1 MGTSITP
8 SDRDTSTMQILSNT
22 AVLLV
27 IPTMFAFP
35 LDSEGSNS
43 LVPDLGIS
51 SIKDVN
57 IENVGTILDLMIKSG
72 GTVKNVIDKFSN
84 LSNLEIVEELV
95 EESEE
100 IITRLQQGV
109 SEINEKH
116 RSYAGEALK
125 NMIYI
130 KLQLKTSRISLND
143 LAQRTVLAVADLKA
157 FSEAFFADDAEE
169 ISDLANVV
177 DLHNADKRNADKIEY
192 VKEQMTVMMNLIK
205 DTNTKINE
213 VRTIYAE
220 IREKMSSV
228 EETLVQYKLTVEHL
242 LKNETSDGA
251 NYQVYARSGVYT
263 SAGISTTACIV
274 ADILGSMGFCSLIN
288 AAAVTGST
296 ITLEVAL
303 ANMRANLETLK
314 RDGELAIS
322 DVQELMVTQDEV
334 EEYLYNEEQ
343 TLVFWAAALQLVAR
357 KVEDTDRLFLKAP
370 RIVKQRYLNSLD
382 ELHKAAQNYLD
393 QEEL

>member
-1 MGTSITP
+1 ML
-8 SDRDTSTMQILSNT
+8 MSNT
-22 AVLLV
+22 AVLFL
-27 IPTMFAFP
+27 IPTILAFP
-35 LDSEGSNS
+35 LDSDGSNG
-43 LVPDLGIS
+43 LVSDLGIS
-51 SIKDVN
+51 SINDVN
-57 IENVGTILDLMIKSG
+57 IENIGTILDLMIKSG

-95 EESEE
+95 KESEE

-116 RSYAGEALK
+116 RSFAGEALK
-125 NMIYI
+125 DMIYI

-143 LAQRTVLAVADLKA
+143 LAQRTVFAVADLKA
-157 FSEAFFADDAEE
+157 FSEAFFADDTEE
-169 ISDLANVV
+169 IADFANVV
-177 DLHNADKRNADKIEY
+177 DLRNADERNADKIEY

-205 DTNTKINE
+205 DTNSKITE
-213 VRTIYAE
+213 VRAIYAE

-228 EETLVQYKLTVEHL
+228 EETLVQYKLMVEHL
-242 LKNETSDGA
+242 LKNETSGGA

-274 ADILGSMGFCSLIN
+274 ADILGAMGFCSLIN

-314 RDGELAIS
+314 KDGELAIS
-322 DVQELMVTQDEV
+322 DVQELMATQDEV

-343 TLVFWAAALQLVAR
+343 TLVFWAAALQLLER

-370 RIVKQRYLNSLD
+370 RIVKERYLNSLD
-382 ELHKAAQNYLD
+382 ELQRAAKNYLD

>member
-1 MGTSITP
+1 
-8 SDRDTSTMQILSNT
+8 MQLLSNT

-43 LVPDLGIS
+43 LVPDLGIG

-143 LAQRTVLAVADLKA
+143 LAQRTVFAVADLKA

-177 DLHNADKRNADKIEY
+177 DLRNADKRNADKIEY

-251 NYQVYARSGVYT
+251 NYQVGVIYL
-263 SAGISTTACIV
+263 V
-274 ADILGSMGFCSLIN
+274 LILAFKG
-288 AAAVTGST
+288 
-296 ITLEVAL
+296 
-303 ANMRANLETLK
+303 
-314 RDGELAIS
+314 
-322 DVQELMVTQDEV
+322 
-334 EEYLYNEEQ
+334 
-343 TLVFWAAALQLVAR
+343 
-357 KVEDTDRLFLKAP
+357 
-370 RIVKQRYLNSLD
+370 
-382 ELHKAAQNYLD
+382 
-393 QEEL
+393 

>member
-1 MGTSITP
+1 M
-8 SDRDTSTMQILSNT
+8 LSNT
-22 AVLLV
+22 AFLLLPS
-27 IPTMFAFP
+27 IFAFP
-35 LDSEGSNS
+35 LESDPSSNG

-51 SIKDVN
+51 SINDVN

-72 GTVKNVIDKFSN
+72 GSVKNVIDKFSN

-95 EESEE
+95 NESEE

-116 RSYAGEALK
+116 RSFAGEALK
-125 NMIYI
+125 DMIYI
-130 KLQLKTSRISLND
+130 KLQLKTARISLND
-143 LAQRTVLAVADLKA
+143 LAQRTVFAVADLKA
-157 FSEAFFADDAEE
+157 FSEAFFADDTEE

-177 DLHNADKRNADKIEY
+177 DLRNADKMEY

-213 VRTIYAE
+213 VRTLYAE

-228 EETLVQYKLTVEHL
+228 EETLVQYKLMVEHL

-274 ADILGSMGFCSLIN
+274 ADILGAMGFCSLIN

-314 RDGELAIS
+314 KDGELAIS
-322 DVQELMVTQDEV
+322 DVQELMATQDEV

-343 TLVFWAAALQLVAR
+343 TLVFWAAALQLVER

-370 RIVKQRYLNSLD
+370 KIVKQRYLISLD
-382 ELHKAAQNYLD
+382 ELQSAAQNYLD

>member
-1 MGTSITP
+1 
-8 SDRDTSTMQILSNT
+8 MQLLCNT
-22 AVLLV
+22 VVLLL
-27 IPTMFAFP
+27 IPTMLAFP
-35 LDSEGSNS
+35 LDSEGSEGQ

-51 SIKDVN
+51 NINDVN

-72 GTVKNVIDKFSN
+72 GSVKNVIDKFSN

-116 RSYAGEALK
+116 RSFAGEALK

-143 LAQRTVLAVADLKA
+143 LAQRTVYAVADLKA
-157 FSEAFFADDAEE
+157 FSEAFFADDTEE

-177 DLHNADKRNADKIEY
+177 DLRNADKIEY

-205 DTNTKINE
+205 DTNTKITE

-228 EETLVQYKLTVEHL
+228 EETLVQYKLMVEHL

-251 NYQVYARSGVYT
+251 NYQVGAILPALQRFVLVNDFKFYILTGVREIRSIHKCRNINDSLHSRRYFGSHGLLLSYQRSGSHRFYHNPGGGPRQHEGELGD
-263 SAGISTTACIV
+263 SQERRRAGDLRRAGV
-274 ADILGSMGFCSLIN
+274 DGDPGRGGGVPVQRGADSGLLGSGSSSHGEEGGRHGS
-288 AAAVTGST
+288 AV
-296 ITLEVAL
+296 
-303 ANMRANLETLK
+303 
-314 RDGELAIS
+314 
-322 DVQELMVTQDEV
+322 
-334 EEYLYNEEQ
+334 
-343 TLVFWAAALQLVAR
+343 
-357 KVEDTDRLFLKAP
+357 P
-370 RIVKQRYLNSLD
+370 
-382 ELHKAAQNYLD
+382 
-393 QEEL
+393 

>member
-1 MGTSITP
+1 ML
-8 SDRDTSTMQILSNT
+8 MSNT
-22 AVLLV
+22 AVLFL
-27 IPTMFAFP
+27 IPTILAFP
-35 LDSEGSNS
+35 LDSDGSNG
-43 LVPDLGIS
+43 LVSDLGIS
-51 SIKDVN
+51 SINDVN
-57 IENVGTILDLMIKSG
+57 IENIGTILDLMIKSG
-72 GTVKNVIDKFSN
+72 GSVKNVIDKFSN
-84 LSNLEIVEELV
+84 LSNLEVVEELV
-95 EESEE
+95 KESEE

-116 RSYAGEALK
+116 RSFAGEALK
-125 NMIYI
+125 DMIYI

-143 LAQRTVLAVADLKA
+143 LAQRTVFAVADLKA
-157 FSEAFFADDAEE
+157 FSEAFFADDTEE
-169 ISDLANVV
+169 IADFANVV
-177 DLHNADKRNADKIEY
+177 DLRNADERNADKIEY

-205 DTNTKINE
+205 DTNSKINE
-213 VRTIYAE
+213 VRAIYAE

-228 EETLVQYKLTVEHL
+228 EETLVQYKLMVEHL
-242 LKNETSDGA
+242 LKNETSGGA

-274 ADILGSMGFCSLIN
+274 ADILGAMGFCSLIN

-314 RDGELAIS
+314 KDGELAIS
-322 DVQELMVTQDEV
+322 DVQELMATQDEV

-343 TLVFWAAALQLVAR
+343 TLVFWAAALQLLER

-370 RIVKQRYLNSLD
+370 RIVKERYLNSLD
-382 ELHKAAQNYLD
+382 ELQRAAQNYLD

>member
-1 MGTSITP
+1 ML
-8 SDRDTSTMQILSNT
+8 MSNT
-22 AVLLV
+22 AVLFL
-27 IPTMFAFP
+27 IPTILAFP
-35 LDSEGSNS
+35 LDSDGSNG
-43 LVPDLGIS
+43 LVSDLGIS
-51 SIKDVN
+51 GINDVN
-57 IENVGTILDLMIKSG
+57 IENIGTILDLMIKSG
-72 GTVKNVIDKFSN
+72 GSVKNVIDKFSN

-95 EESEE
+95 KESEE

-116 RSYAGEALK
+116 RSFAGEALK
-125 NMIYI
+125 DMIYI

-143 LAQRTVLAVADLKA
+143 LAQRTVFAVADLKA
-157 FSEAFFADDAEE
+157 FSEAFFADDTEE
-169 ISDLANVV
+169 IADFANVV
-177 DLHNADKRNADKIEY
+177 DLRNADERNADKIEY

-205 DTNTKINE
+205 DTNSKINE
-213 VRTIYAE
+213 VRAIYAE

-228 EETLVQYKLTVEHL
+228 EETLVQYKLMVEHL
-242 LKNETSDGA
+242 LKNETSGGA

-274 ADILGSMGFCSLIN
+274 ADILGAMGFCSLIN

-314 RDGELAIS
+314 KDGELAIS
-322 DVQELMVTQDEV
+322 DVQELMATQDEV

-343 TLVFWAAALQLVAR
+343 TLVFWAAALQLLER

-370 RIVKQRYLNSLD
+370 RIVKERYLNSLD
-382 ELHKAAQNYLD
+382 ELQRAAQNYLD

>member
-1 MGTSITP
+1 MGSITR
-8 SDRDTSTMQILSNT
+8 SGADTAATKMQLLTSST
-22 AVLLV
+22 VLLGV
-27 IPTMFAFP
+27 IPTIFAFP
-35 LDSEGSNS
+35 SDSEGVEGL

-51 SIKDVN
+51 GINDVN

-72 GTVKNVIDKFSN
+72 GSVKNVIDKFSN
-84 LSNLEIVEELV
+84 LSNLEMVEQLV
-95 EESEE
+95 EESED

-125 NMIYI
+125 DMIYI

-143 LAQRTVLAVADLKA
+143 LAQRTVFAVDDLKA
-157 FSEAFFADDAEE
+157 FSEAFFADDTEA
-169 ISDLANVV
+169 ISKTSNVV
-177 DLHNADKRNADKIEY
+177 DVRNADKIEY
-192 VKEQMTVMMNLIK
+192 VKEQMTVMVNLIK
-205 DTNTKINE
+205 DTNTKITE
-213 VRTIYAE
+213 VRTIYAD
-220 IREKMSSV
+220 IRERMSAV
-228 EETLVQYKLTVEHL
+228 EEKLVQYKLVVEHL
-242 LKNETSDGA
+242 LKNESSDGA

-274 ADILGSMGFCSLIN
+274 ADILGAMGFCSLIN

-314 RDGELAIS
+314 KDGELAIS
-322 DVQELMVTQDEV
+322 DVQELMATQDEV

-343 TLVFWAAALQLVAR
+343 TLVFWAAALQVMER

-370 RIVKQRYLNSLD
+370 KIVKQRYLNSLD
-382 ELHKAAQNYLD
+382 ELHRAAQNYLD

>member
-1 MGTSITP
+1 VGI
-8 SDRDTSTMQILSNT
+8 
-22 AVLLV
+22 
-27 IPTMFAFP
+27 
-35 LDSEGSNS
+35 
-43 LVPDLGIS
+43 VPDLGIS
-51 SIKDVN
+51 SISDVN

-72 GTVKNVIDKFSN
+72 GSVKNVIDKFSN
-84 LSNLEIVEELV
+84 LSNLEMVETLV
-95 EESEE
+95 EESED

-125 NMIYI
+125 DMIFI

-143 LAQRTVLAVADLKA
+143 LAQRTLFAVADLKA
-157 FSEAFFADDAEE
+157 FSEAFFADDREA
-169 ISDLANVV
+169 ISETSNVV
-177 DLHNADKRNADKIEY
+177 DLRNAEKIDY
-192 VKEQMTVMMNLIK
+192 VKEQMAVMVNLIN

-213 VRTIYAE
+213 VRTIYSE
-220 IREKMSSV
+220 IRERMSSV
-228 EETLVQYKLTVEHL
+228 EEKLVQYKLVVEHL

-274 ADILGSMGFCSLIN
+274 ADILGAMGFCSLIN

-314 RDGELAIS
+314 KDGEMAIA
-322 DVQELMVTQDEV
+322 DVQELMATQDEV
-334 EEYLYNEEQ
+334 EEYLYKEEQ
-343 TLVFWAAALQLVAR
+343 TLVFWAAALQLVER
-357 KVEDTDRLFLKAP
+357 KVANTDRLFLKAP
-370 RIVKQRYLNSLD
+370 RIVKQRYINSLD
-382 ELHKAAQNYLD
+382 ELHRAAQNYLD

>member
-1 MGTSITP
+1 MGTSTTP
-8 SDRDTSTMQILSNT
+8 IDRETATMQLLSNT
-22 AVLLV
+22 VVLLL
-27 IPTMFAFP
+27 IPTMLAFP
-35 LDSEGSNS
+35 LDSEGSEGQ

-51 SIKDVN
+51 SINDVN

-72 GTVKNVIDKFSN
+72 GSVKNVIDKFSN

-116 RSYAGEALK
+116 RSFAGEALK

-143 LAQRTVLAVADLKA
+143 IAQRTVYAVADLKA
-157 FSEAFFADDAEE
+157 FSEAFFADDTEE

-177 DLHNADKRNADKIEY
+177 DLRNADKIEY

-205 DTNTKINE
+205 DTNTKITE

-228 EETLVQYKLTVEHL
+228 EETLVQYKLMVEHL

-274 ADILGSMGFCSLIN
+274 ADILGAMGFCSFIN

-314 RDGELAIS
+314 KDGELAIS
-322 DVQELMVTQDEV
+322 DVQELMATQDEV
-334 EEYLYNEEQ
+334 EEYLYKEEQ
-343 TLVFWAAALQLVAR
+343 TLVFWAAALQVMER

-370 RIVKQRYLNSLD
+370 KIVKQRYLNSLD

>member
-1 MGTSITP
+1 
-8 SDRDTSTMQILSNT
+8 MQLLSNT
-22 AVLLV
+22 VVLLL
-27 IPTMFAFP
+27 IPTMLAFP
-35 LDSEGSNS
+35 LDSEGSEGQ

-51 SIKDVN
+51 NINDVN

-72 GTVKNVIDKFSN
+72 GSVKNVIDKFSN

-116 RSYAGEALK
+116 RSFAGEALK

-143 LAQRTVLAVADLKA
+143 LAQRTVYAVADLKA
-157 FSEAFFADDAEE
+157 FSEAFFADDTEE

-177 DLHNADKRNADKIEY
+177 DLRNADKIEY

-205 DTNTKINE
+205 DTNTKITE

-228 EETLVQYKLTVEHL
+228 EETLVQYKLMVEHL

-251 NYQVYARSGVYT
+251 NYQVGA
-263 SAGISTTACIV
+263 
-274 ADILGSMGFCSLIN
+274 ILP
-288 AAAVTGST
+288 
-296 ITLEVAL
+296 
-303 ANMRANLETLK
+303 
-314 RDGELAIS
+314 
-322 DVQELMVTQDEV
+322 
-334 EEYLYNEEQ
+334 
-343 TLVFWAAALQLVAR
+343 ALQRFVLVN
-357 KVEDTDRLFLKAP
+357 DLKF
-370 RIVKQRYLNSLD
+370 IF
-382 ELHKAAQNYLD
+382 
-393 QEEL
+393 

>member
-1 MGTSITP
+1 
-8 SDRDTSTMQILSNT
+8 
-22 AVLLV
+22 
-27 IPTMFAFP
+27 
-35 LDSEGSNS
+35 
-43 LVPDLGIS
+43 
-51 SIKDVN
+51 
-57 IENVGTILDLMIKSG
+57 
-72 GTVKNVIDKFSN
+72 

-95 EESEE
+95 KESEE

-116 RSYAGEALK
+116 RSFAGEALK
-125 NMIYI
+125 DMIYI

-143 LAQRTVLAVADLKA
+143 LAQRTVFAVADLKA
-157 FSEAFFADDAEE
+157 FSEAFFADDTEE
-169 ISDLANVV
+169 IADFANVV
-177 DLHNADKRNADKIEY
+177 DLRNADERNADKIEY

-205 DTNTKINE
+205 DTNTKITE
-213 VRTIYAE
+213 VRAIYAE

-228 EETLVQYKLTVEHL
+228 EETLVQYKLMVEHL
-242 LKNETSDGA
+242 LKNETSGGA

-274 ADILGSMGFCSLIN
+274 ADILGAMGFCSLIN

-314 RDGELAIS
+314 KDGELAIS
-322 DVQELMVTQDEV
+322 DVQELMATQDEV

-343 TLVFWAAALQLVAR
+343 TLVFWAAALQLLER

-370 RIVKQRYLNSLD
+370 RIVKERYLNSLD
-382 ELHKAAQNYLD
+382 ELQRAAQNYLD